1 MKFGVVSLAK
11 LHARA
16 RVIQNFEIAL
26 DNGRGHC
33 TVADQPTPTY
43 SGLGATPLELCVMS
57 HAGCYATIA
66 ALTAQKMRLELR
78 GCEVKVEAV
87 KSEETG
93 TIAEE
98 TFNILFKLDAPQD
111 RVQRLHELT
120 LKNCPVGV
128 LFEKA
133 GVKITYEI
141 KTVKE

>member
-1 MKFGVVSLAK
+1 MAK

-16 RVIQNFEIAL
+16 RIIQGFEIAL
-26 DNGRGHC
+26 DNGRSHC
-33 TVADQPTPTY
+33 TIADQPTPTFP
-43 SGLGATPLELCVMS
+43 GLGPTPLELCIMS

-66 ALTAQKMRLELR
+66 ALTAQKMRLELK
-78 GCEVKVEAV
+78 GCDVKVEAV

-98 TFNILFKLDAPQD
+98 SFDVVFKIDAPQD
-111 RVQRLHELT
+111 RIQRLHELT

-133 GVKITYEI
+133 GVNISYHLRTM
-141 KTVKE
+141 KE